1 MKIENITEAHWTLID
16 IAATDLGWGEGEYR
30 EWIAEGDYASGSIA
44 FTRDTLADFQA
55 GRATWTDQG
64 EKEVEDGYIVFR
76 NCQGFKGQTRHDFA
90 VADCGDFRVV
100 IKI

>member
-16 IAATDLGWGEGEYR
+16 IAATDLGWAEGDLR
-30 EWIAEGDYASGSIA
+30 EWIEERENDTDIMG
-44 FTRDTLADFQA
+44 FTRNTLSDFEE
-55 GRATWTDQG
+55 GRASWSDQG

-76 NCQGFKGQTRHDFA
+76 KIQACKGERRHDFA

-100 IKI
+100 IDI